1 MAKRTKDVLRPADLR
16 RIAERH
22 PDIPQDGFPELD
34 YLTDV
39 EDAADEHPE
48 RTD

>member
-1 MAKRTKDVLRPADLR
+1 MKPADIR

-34 YLTDV
+34 YLTQPPAAK
-39 EDAADEHPE
+39 EEADEHP
-48 RTD
+48 D